1 MIKKNALLVS
11 IFFLFSF
18 FAPLEKNHIRIYLI
32 GDSTIAEKTTNKYP
46 ETGWGMPFLYFF
58 DSTVTVYNRAMNGR
72 STRTFI
78 EENRW
83 NQINDSLQEGD
94 YVLIQFGHNDAA
106 KDKPERYT
114 TPEQYRINLIRF
126 IDETRSHKAIPV
138 LLTPVARRK
147 FDKNGQVEESHP
159 VYADIVRDVAK
170 EKNVL
175 FIDLDEKS
183 KALLASMGDENSKS
197 LYLQLEPE
205 ENPNYPAGVKDNTHF
220 NEVGARKMAQIVWK
234 ELKQICPELENHI
247 NKNLSKK

>member
-18 FAPLEKNHIRIYLI
+18 FAPPEKNNIRIYLI

-46 ETGWGMPFLYFF
+46 ETGWGMPFRYFF

-83 NQINDSLQEGD
+83 NEINDSLQDGD

-126 IDETRSHKAIPV
+126 IDETLSHKAIPI

-159 VYADIVRDVAK
+159 VYADIVRAVAK
-170 EKNVL
+170 EKHVL

-247 NKNLSKK
+247 NKNLPKK